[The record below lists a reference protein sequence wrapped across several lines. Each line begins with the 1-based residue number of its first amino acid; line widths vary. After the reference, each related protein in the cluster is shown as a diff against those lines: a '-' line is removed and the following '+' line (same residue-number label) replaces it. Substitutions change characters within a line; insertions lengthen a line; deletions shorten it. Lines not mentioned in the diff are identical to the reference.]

1 MMTLGFDCVCES
13 VHVRCFEFEFTLRFE
28 IRDRAIQQHHVL
40 LGSHS
45 MKLVMRV
52 GCAKLGH
59 CLSWNWSRRIEWSE
73 VATNRMN
80 EWADAI
86 QDWSLSNFE
95 FDDECVNLWEIR
107 RRSYDWWD
115 PEMRLLT
122 ILTTMTVR
130 CELCFRS
137 NQLVDIRSIGSDWLW
152 PLPRVQYFT
161 LVGWKV
167 ILKYYLHERFKYGN
181 LSIQN
186 TKGLKPLFWA
196 PICSHSLGIEYVS
209 IDT

>member
-1 MMTLGFDCVCES
+1 MGKTYWTGSVNLVRRLMTWWNIWNIQPRRFNFGKMCIVLKYPRMIKPSG
-13 VHVRCFEFEFTLRFE
+13 EFVFTLRFE

-152 PLPRVQYFT
+152 ALPRVQYFS
-161 LVGWKV
+161 LVW
-167 ILKYYLHERFKYGN
+167 LK
-181 LSIQN
+181 SD
-186 TKGLKPLFWA
+186 
-196 PICSHSLGIEYVS
+196 S
-209 IDT
+209 